1 MSDRVVTVLEIKERS
16 GNLRKK
22 RGKSGKSKGI

>member
-1 MSDRVVTVLEIKERS
+1 MDN

-22 RGKSGKSKGI
+22 RGKEEEHCAIKGSINILRKE